1 MKESKGIKVIKEVFV
16 VYNKFLSVRHESILS
31 LMFLI
36 YKAFE
41 WSSGQ
46 LRTLHAMQLKRL
58 LMREFMQFPDIS
70 VTKPFKKIKSQVF
83 ANYFKESFHAHLR
96 NSTYYAVKN
105 NSFRRSLCSFFGNQG
120 EYTTLSLTLKIYTS
134 IL

>member
-1 MKESKGIKVIKEVFV
+1 
-16 VYNKFLSVRHESILS
+16 
-31 LMFLI
+31 MFLI

-105 NSFRRSLCSFFGNQG
+105 NSFRRSLCSFFWEPRMG
-120 EYTTLSLTLKIYTS
+120 TWFLSKLCANKDFGVCHYIVVFSQPCHCDCMIAKLECIIS
-134 IL
+134 GVLF